1 MQSLYSRLDVVFV
14 HGERSREEFFEA
26 WSARRVEVIPHGNEE
41 LLAEAVPAS
50 PSSEERVLF
59 FGEWRRAK
67 GINELMAAFDLL
79 VGDRPD
85 ARLTIA
91 GVPTPDADPNRVR
104 AWAQGHYGAGTII
117 DRYIEISEVPGL
129 FASARVVATPYIAS
143 SQSGVV
149 HLAMTMGR
157 AVVASDV
164 GLLPGTVIDG
174 ETGRIVPGG
183 DVKSL
188 REALAEVLADPELA
202 TRLGE
207 AGRRRALTEFS
218 WDSVAERVQ
227 AALAPS

>member
-1 MQSLYSRLDVVFV
+1 
-14 HGERSREEFFEA
+14 
-26 WSARRVEVIPHGNEE
+26 
-41 LLAEAVPAS
+41 
-50 PSSEERVLF
+50 
-59 FGEWRRAK
+59 
-67 GINELMAAFDLL
+67 MAAFDLL

-104 AWAQGHYGAGTII
+104 AWAQGHYGAVTII

-164 GLLPGTVIDG
+164 GELPGTVIDG

-183 DVKSL
+183 DVESL